1 MTDATRTDELGSLFE
16 SITGETSVV
25 ESQRPNAGGREIDGV
40 SVDRSVDGAI
50 GYHGL
55 ADAIGEPEPVDDVV

>member
-40 SVDRSVDGAI
+40 WVDRSVDGAI
-50 GYHGL
+50 DYHGL